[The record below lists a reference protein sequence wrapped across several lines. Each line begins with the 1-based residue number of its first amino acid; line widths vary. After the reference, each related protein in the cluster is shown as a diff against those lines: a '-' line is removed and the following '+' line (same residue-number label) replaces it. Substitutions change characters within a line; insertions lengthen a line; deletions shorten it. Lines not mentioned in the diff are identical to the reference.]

1 MLSRRHL
8 LASCLATA
16 VFVAAPLAFASER
29 IDYSPA
35 AFDAAQ
41 KAGRSILIEIH
52 APWCPTCRAQAPI
65 LSELEKDAKFKDLL
79 VVHVD
84 FDSQKD
90 AVRRPALACRARSSR
105 SRGGRDS
112 RSVGDTKPGVDR
124 RAARQIPL
132 KARHEPRDFGLA
144 FLAGLLSVLSFVL
157 PLVPIVLGAAAS
169 EHRFGPAAL
178 AAVTAS
184 FVAIGLFVATVG
196 FPWDSTAI
204 GFAPRAR
211 S

>member
-90 AVRRPALACRARSSR
+90 AVRRFGARMQSTLITFK
-105 SRGGRDS
+105 GPVETS
-112 RSVGDTKPGVDR
+112 RSVGDTNP
-124 RAARQIPL
+124 
-132 KARHEPRDFGLA
+132 
-144 FLAGLLSVLSFVL
+144 
-157 PLVPIVLGAAAS
+157 AS
-169 EHRFGPAAL
+169 IAAL
-178 AAVTAS
+178 LDKS
-184 FVAIGLFVATVG
+184 L
-196 FPWDSTAI
+196 
-204 GFAPRAR
+204 
-211 S
+211 